1 MKKNNKQ
8 IEKFISISLK
18 KINSRYGKFKKN
30 LNLFEQSL
38 DSLDFF
44 SLVFI
49 VEKKYM
55 IKINSNVF
63 EKVQSIEE
71 MAKYIKKKL

>member
-8 IEKFISISLK
+8 IEKLILISLK
-18 KINSRYGKFKKN
+18 KINSRYEKFKKN
-30 LNLFEQSL
+30 INLFEQGL
-38 DSLDFF
+38 DSLDFLNLLF
-44 SLVFI
+44 T

-55 IKINSNVF
+55 VKISSKDF
-63 EKVQSIEE
+63 AKVQSIEK

>member
-8 IEKFISISLK
+8 IEKLILISLK

-30 LNLFEQSL
+30 INLFEQGL
-38 DSLDFF
+38 DSLDFLNLLF
-44 SLVFI
+44 T

-55 IKINSNVF
+55 VKISSKDF
-63 EKVQSIEE
+63 AKFQSI
-71 MAKYIKKKL
+71 